1 MVMTDGVADDYFPN
15 SPELLRLYI
24 DLCLNGI
31 LETDDSSSEGELP
44 EIIPDPLTHPWVN
57 DNDKKVMC
65 QYAKRIEERTGCDLE
80 TLWKNTAL
88 IKKASLV
95 NSDPDLPA
103 ERKERLLRWLDN
115 YTERGSFDDRT
126 LVLLEFDQE

>member
-1 MVMTDGVADDYFPN
+1 M
-15 SPELLRLYI
+15 
-24 DLCLNGI
+24 
-31 LETDDSSSEGELP
+31 P
-44 EIIPDPLTHPWVN
+44 EIIPDPLVHPWVN
-57 DNDKKVMC
+57 DNDRKVMC
-65 QYAKRIEERTGCDLE
+65 QYAKRIAERTGCDPE

-88 IKKASLV
+88 IKKASLA